1 LLASGADSTCPTP
14 TRGEGLPRPY
24 YEDDACTIY
33 HGDCREV
40 LAALPLDAADM
51 VLTDPPYGMNRFATD
66 GKDFLKVVGP
76 ALQTAFTRLRSPGS
90 MFVFTSTA
98 EVVNVANAVAQPLKR
113 LLWMYKP
120 NDCTYPLGGWLL
132 TSEAILWFHKG
143 ERLGLEERRPFKH
156 DCYTVTSVGQ
166 EGVTGHPTVK
176 PISVVSDFVSRVAPG
191 AVVLDPFLGSGTT
204 LLAAKRLGRRAIG
217 VEIEEKYCYLAAE
230 RLASERSLLD
240 GLVKPTAAQEPLALG
255 V

>member
-1 LLASGADSTCPTP
+1 MS
-14 TRGEGLPRPY
+14 LPEPY
-24 YEDDACTIY
+24 YQDDSCTIFHGDSRELVPLLEDDA
-33 HGDCREV
+33 V
-40 LAALPLDAADM
+40 DM

-66 GKDFLKVVGP
+66 GKDFLRVVGP
-76 ALQTAFTRLRSPGS
+76 VLQDAFRCLVSPGN

-98 EVVNVANAVAQPLKR
+98 EVVNVANAVEQPLKR

-143 ERLGLEERRPFKH
+143 NRLALEERRPFKH
-156 DCYTVTSVGQ
+156 DTYTVTSVGQ

-176 PISVVSDFVSRVAPG
+176 PIAVVSDIASRVRPG
-191 AVVLDPFLGSGTT
+191 AMILDPFMGSGTT

-217 VEIEEKYCYLAAE
+217 IDVEENYCYLAAE

-240 GLVKPTAAQEPLALG
+240 ALPPPRISQEVLPLE
-255 V
+255 VC